1 MRDRVEMAHLT
12 MNPVADAAPVNY
24 GYQLSNLLYE
34 IRRERRI
41 ELVAE
46 NHRLDDLKR
55 WNAMKLMENPKT
67 MFGLKITPT
76 VEKRIR
82 SSQCYIWW

>member
-55 WNAMKLMENPKT
+55 WNAMKLMENPK
-67 MFGLKITPT
+67 L
-76 VEKRIR
+76 
-82 SSQCYIWW
+82 CLA